1 MKIAILLFAAL
12 GLSAQTVDLKSL
24 DLLESK
30 AKTDGVTTVN
40 LPSLSV
46 RHFEFDRAGVY
57 SESDLNAIRGQVKG
71 SGWSKMVQVKE
82 KGGGEI
88 TEVYV
93 HGAGGKVT
101 GVLVLAAEPRELT
114 VVNLLGPLDLE
125 KLKGLKD
132 ILPK

>member
-1 MKIAILLFAAL
+1 MKTAILLFAAL
-12 GLSAQTVDLKSL
+12 SLSAQTVDLKSL

-30 AKTDGVTTVN
+30 AKSDGVTTVN
-40 LPSLSV
+40 LPSVSV
-46 RHFEFDRAGVY
+46 RHFEFGREGVY
-57 SESDLNAIRGQVKG
+57 TDADLSAIRSQVRG
-71 SGWSKMVQVKE
+71 SGWSKVIDVKE
-82 KGGGEI
+82 KKGRENTEI
-88 TEVYV
+88 YI

-101 GVLVLAAEPRELT
+101 GVVILVGEPRELT